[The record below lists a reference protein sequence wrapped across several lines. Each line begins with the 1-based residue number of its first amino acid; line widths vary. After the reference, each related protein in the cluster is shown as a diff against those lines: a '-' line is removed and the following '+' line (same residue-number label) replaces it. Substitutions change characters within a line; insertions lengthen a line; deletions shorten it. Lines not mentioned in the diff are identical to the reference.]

1 MTLPGK
7 LGRYEIRRE
16 LGSGAM
22 AIVYE
27 GWDPSIQRR
36 VAIKTIRRDQL
47 ASDEADEVIARFE
60 REAQAAGRLSH
71 PNIVAIYEIGEDAG
85 VAFIAM
91 EFIAGRE
98 LKDYFDKNERFSLPE
113 VAWIMTQLLD
123 ALDTA
128 HRNGVVHRDIK
139 PANIILLADGT
150 VKVADFGIARIES
163 SSLTQAGMILGTPAY
178 MSPEQFMGQTLDG
191 RSDLFSA
198 AVILYQFLTSEK
210 PFAAAQ
216 TSTIMHK
223 VLKEDP
229 PAPSEINVQVPRPFD
244 ALMRKALAK
253 RPDERFQSAREFA
266 DAVRSAAASRPAEAA
281 PEIAVSGGDTAMFG
295 TDRTI
300 VRPGLGSTQVAG
312 ADSPPAVKAKSKV
325 ALVAGGV
332 VALGAIVAGA
342 FIALGPKQGTPV
354 TPQPAPAASQPL
366 AVPAQTATAPPQPV
380 QETSAKAF
388 DPVSALDRIF
398 EGRDRNHLVTV
409 ATDKARIKIGR
420 DQLRFR
426 VSSAKGGHVYVLMV
440 GTDRNH
446 FNLLFPNAID
456 GANRIA
462 SHEELRLPR
471 PGWAMTAGGPPGT
484 NHFVAIVSESPRD
497 FTDAG
502 LRMVDPFGEFP
513 PEVASKIARSQAG
526 KPTPFAGKPACKAGS
541 ACPAGYGAATFSID
555 ETD

>member
-16 LGSGAM
+16 LGTGAM
-22 AIVYE
+22 AVVYE

-47 ASDEADEVIARFE
+47 DSAEADEVIARFE

-71 PNIVAIYEIGEDAG
+71 PNIVSIYEIGEDGG

-113 VAWIMTQLLD
+113 IAWIMTQLLD
-123 ALDTA
+123 ALDHA

-139 PANIILLADGT
+139 PGNIILLADGT

-163 SSLTQAGMILGTPAY
+163 SSLTQAGIILGTPAY

-198 AVILYQFLTSEK
+198 GVVLYQFLTSEK

-229 PAPSEINVQVPRPFD
+229 PAPSEINVQVPRQFD

-266 DAVRSAAASRPAEAA
+266 DEVRAAAASHPAEAVPA
-281 PEIAVSGGDTAMFG
+281 IAVSGGDSTMFG
-295 TDRTI
+295 ADATI
-300 VRPGLGSTQVAG
+300 VRRGTGPAAKAGSKT
-312 ADSPPAVKAKSKV
+312 
-325 ALVAGGV
+325 ALVAGSV
-332 VALGAIVAGA
+332 IALAAIVAGA
-342 FIALGPKQGTPV
+342 FLALGPKQDAPMAT
-354 TPQPAPAASQPL
+354 QPAPASPQPV
-366 AVPAQTATAPPQPV
+366 AAPPQPV
-380 QETSAKAF
+380 AETNTKAF
-388 DPVSALDRIF
+388 DPVNALDQVF

-409 ATDKARIKIGR
+409 LTEKARIRIGR
-420 DQLRFR
+420 DPLRFR
-426 VSSAKGGHVYVLMV
+426 ISSAKGGHVYVLMV

-456 GANRIA
+456 DNNRVA
-462 SHEELRLPR
+462 SQEELKLPR

-502 LRMVDPFGEFP
+502 LRRVDPFGEFP
-513 PEVASKIARSQAG
+513 PEVASRIARSRAG
-526 KPTPFAGKPACKAGS
+526 SPTPFAGKPVCKAQGD
-541 ACPAGYGAATFSID
+541 CPAGYGAATFSID
-555 ETD
+555 ETQ

>member
-1 MTLPGK
+1 MTLPEK

-16 LGSGAM
+16 LGTGAM
-22 AIVYE
+22 AVVYE
-27 GWDPSIQRR
+27 GWDPAIQRR

-47 ASDEADEVIARFE
+47 ASAEADEVIARFE

-71 PNIVAIYEIGEDAG
+71 PNIVSIYEIGEDAG

-113 VAWIMTQLLD
+113 IAWIMTQLLD
-123 ALDTA
+123 ALDHA
-128 HRNGVVHRDIK
+128 HHNGVVHRDIK
-139 PANIILLADGT
+139 PANVILLADGT
-150 VKVADFGIARIES
+150 VKVADFGIARIDS
-163 SSLTQAGMILGTPAY
+163 SNLTQAGIILGTPAY

-198 AVILYQFLTSEK
+198 GVILYQFLTSEK

-229 PAPSEINVQVPRPFD
+229 PPPSEINVQVPRQFD

-266 DAVRSAAASRPAEAA
+266 DEVRAAATSRPAEAA
-281 PEIAVSGGDTAMFG
+281 PAVAVSGGDATMFG
-295 TDRTI
+295 TDPTI
-300 VRPGLGSTQVAG
+300 ARRAAG
-312 ADSPPAVKAKSKV
+312 PPAKVGSKV
-325 ALVAGGV
+325 PLVAGGV
-332 VALGAIVAGA
+332 IALAAIAVGA
-342 FIALGPKQGTPV
+342 FLALGPRQEAPV
-354 TPQPAPAASQPL
+354 AAGSTPAAP
-366 AVPAQTATAPPQPV
+366 PPTAASPQPV
-380 QETSAKAF
+380 AETGTKPF
-388 DPVSALDRIF
+388 DPVGALDQVF

-409 ATDKARIKIGR
+409 LTDKARIRIGR
-420 DQLRFR
+420 DPLRFR
-426 VSSAKGGHVYVLMV
+426 VSSAKGGYAYVLMV
-440 GTDRNH
+440 GTDRSH

-456 GANRIA
+456 GDNRVA
-462 SHEELRLPR
+462 SQEELKLPR
-471 PGWAMTAGGPPGT
+471 PGWAMTASGPPGT

-502 LRMVDPFGEFP
+502 LRKVDPFGEFP
-513 PEVASKIARSQAG
+513 PEVASRIARSRAG
-526 KPTPFAGKPACKAGS
+526 GPTPFAGRPVCKPQAD
-541 ACPAGYGAATFSID
+541 CPAGYGAATFSID
-555 ETD
+555 EMQ